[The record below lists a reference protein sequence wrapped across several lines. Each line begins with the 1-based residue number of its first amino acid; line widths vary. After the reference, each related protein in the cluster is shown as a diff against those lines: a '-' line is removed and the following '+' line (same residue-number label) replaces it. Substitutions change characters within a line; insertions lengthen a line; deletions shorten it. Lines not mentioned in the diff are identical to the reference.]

1 MKDINKMNGKANI
14 EAVQNLDSIRK
25 NGEKVEQIINVPT
38 SQLHRHKTSIN
49 LWRSAITSAE
59 RPATSNPTFYELVR
73 LWNELASDSE
83 VKYCTNIRVDNV
95 LSKDCVLYKDGEILE
110 DVNAYNFFKQSWM
123 QDFMKY
129 ALESKFFGFSGIRI
143 GDICDYDNPEMTR
156 VKCVE
161 SISRQHINPKLDLI
175 NENYQ
180 MNSGVSFYDDDIKD
194 SYILV
199 KEKDGENRH
208 YKGLFNDIFAY
219 FQYLK
224 DSQKAMNDFIA
235 KFGSAAVIVKTEL
248 TNSVHRQNLINF
260 LEQFQGN
267 SYALLG
273 VEDEI
278 ETVQPS
284 NSNGESFEKIITE
297 MKGNISKVLLGST
310 SLGSESSFVGS
321 VEASEKLLSGISR
334 ADMNDLESIINHE
347 LIPRLVTLGISWID
361 GIKFKFDTAVKEDPT
376 IKLEQVKVLSQLGYV
391 LDSKQLEELF
401 GLKINGFQ
409 SPSAPIEVEDK
420 EEDKKE
426 DDK

>member
-1 MKDINKMNGKANI
+1 MNKINGEANI

-25 NGEKVEQIINVPT
+25 DKEKIEQIINVPG
-38 SQLHRHKTSIN
+38 SQLYRHKTSIN
-49 LWRSAITSAE
+49 LWRSAISSAE
-59 RPATSNPTFYELVR
+59 RPTTSNPTYYELIR
-73 LWNELASDSE
+73 LYNELASDSE

-95 LSKDCVLYKDGEILE
+95 LSKDCVLYKDGEIFE
-110 DVNAYNFFKQSWM
+110 DANAYNFFKQDWM
-123 QDFMKY
+123 YDFMRY

-143 GDICDYDNPEMTR
+143 GDICDYDNPELTR

-180 MNSGVSFYDDDIKD
+180 MNDGISFYDDEIKD
-194 SYILV
+194 SYILI

-208 YKGLFNDIFAY
+208 YKGLFSDIFPY

-260 LEQFQGN
+260 LENFQGN
-267 SYALLG
+267 SYALMG

-284 NSNGESFEKIITE
+284 NANGESFEKIINE

-321 VEASEKLLSGISR
+321 VEASERLLSGISR
-334 ADMNDLESIINHE
+334 ADMNDLESIINFE
-347 LIPRLVTLGISWID
+347 LIPRLVELGVKWID

-376 IKLEQVKVLSQLGYV
+376 IKLEQVKVLSQLGYKI
-391 LDSKQLEELF
+391 DETQLEELF
-401 GLKINGFQ
+401 GLRIESYE
-409 SPSAPIEVEDK
+409 SPMAQPVEDK
-420 EEDKKE
+420 EQDKK